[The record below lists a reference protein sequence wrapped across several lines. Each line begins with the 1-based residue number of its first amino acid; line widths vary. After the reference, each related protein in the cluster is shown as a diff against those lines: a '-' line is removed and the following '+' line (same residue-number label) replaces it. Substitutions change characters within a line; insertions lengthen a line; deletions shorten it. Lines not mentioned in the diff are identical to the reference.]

1 MRPPAG
7 GRQYIYWHPSLRPP
21 LRPYLGNVAKL
32 IRRRRISLKR
42 DHSHPKNPSVKSM
55 AKKHGQ
61 KHQQKYPNLNKKGIE
76 NFLNSQEVVQVN
88 TKLKG
93 INLKITAKPRTF
105 QIDIMYYKIGQT
117 LKPFLLLIDIMS
129 RKAFCY
135 PISGYKNM
143 TKIITAYKKFL
154 SQVDRVEAIEG
165 DSEFASKEFITLN
178 KEKGIRVDTSVAADN
193 HFTTGNKLGIIDR
206 FTRTLKE
213 NIKKY
218 RESIGKIGNL
228 PNIIQSII
236 NMYNDSPHR
245 GIKGKTPN
253 QVWNDTNEQ
262 NIQNM
267 KDTIS
272 NDKLFNKLTLGIG
285 DTVRV
290 LENKNKFDKGSAQFS
305 KELYEVHDRIGY
317 SFKVKDSDGN
327 VKRRRYKPH
336 ELLQVVNMTDVINT
350 DRVKREE
357 KSTNK
362 YKSINKL
369 IRNEDM
375 TRTEARKAMKQVED
389 VLGPARNTRS
399 QSRKLRNTRT

>member
-1 MRPPAG
+1 MKIKTEVKTEDLDVKELKKIFDESVG
-7 GRQYIYWHPSLRPP
+7 GTKAYF
-21 LRPYLGNVAKL
+21 
-32 IRRRRISLKR
+32 ISK
-42 DHSHPKNPSVKSM
+42 V
-55 AKKHGQ
+55 
-61 KHQQKYPNLNKKGIE
+61 QQKYPNLNKKGVE
-76 NFLNSQEVVQVN
+76 SFLNSQEVVQVN

-154 SQVDRVEAIEG
+154 NQVDRVEAIEG

-193 HFTTGNKLGIIDR
+193 HFTAGNKLGIIDR

-213 NIKKY
+213 NLKKY

-253 QVWNDTNEQ
+253 QVWTNTNEQ

-267 KDTIS
+267 KDTIN
-272 NDKLFNKLTLGIG
+272 NDRLFNKLTIGIG

-336 ELLQVVNMTDVINT
+336 ELLQVVNMTESSRSRAPASDVINT

>member
-1 MRPPAG
+1 MKIKTEVKKATEDLDVKELKKIFDESVG
-7 GRQYIYWHPSLRPP
+7 GTKAYF
-21 LRPYLGNVAKL
+21 
-32 IRRRRISLKR
+32 ISK
-42 DHSHPKNPSVKSM
+42 V
-55 AKKHGQ
+55 
-61 KHQQKYPNLNKKGIE
+61 QQKYPNLNKKGIE

-88 TKLKG
+88 TKVKG

-218 RESIGKIGNL
+218 RESISKIGNL

-336 ELLQVVNMTDVINT
+336 ELLQVVNMTESSRSRAPASDVINT

>member
-1 MRPPAG
+1 MKIKTEVKKATEDLDVKELKKIFDESVG
-7 GRQYIYWHPSLRPP
+7 GTKAYF
-21 LRPYLGNVAKL
+21 
-32 IRRRRISLKR
+32 ISK
-42 DHSHPKNPSVKSM
+42 V
-55 AKKHGQ
+55 
-61 KHQQKYPNLNKKGIE
+61 QQKYPNLNKKGIE

-143 TKIITAYKKFL
+143 TKIVTAYKKFL

-336 ELLQVVNMTDVINT
+336 ELLQVVNMTESSRSRAPASDVINT

-357 KSTNK
+357 KSANN

-375 TRTEARKAMKQVED
+375 TRTEARKAVKQVD

>member
-1 MRPPAG
+1 MKIKTEVKTEDLDVKELKKIFDESVG
-7 GRQYIYWHPSLRPP
+7 GTKAYF
-21 LRPYLGNVAKL
+21 
-32 IRRRRISLKR
+32 ISK
-42 DHSHPKNPSVKSM
+42 V
-55 AKKHGQ
+55 
-61 KHQQKYPNLNKKGIE
+61 QQKYPNLNKKGVE
-76 NFLNSQEVVQVN
+76 SFLNSQEVVQVN

-129 RKAFCY
+129 RKSFCY

-154 SQVDRVEAIEG
+154 NQVDRVEAIEG

-193 HFTTGNKLGIIDR
+193 HFTAGNKLGIIDR

-213 NIKKY
+213 NLKKY

-267 KDTIS
+267 KDTIN
-272 NDKLFNKLTLGIG
+272 NDRLFNKLTIGIG

-336 ELLQVVNMTDVINT
+336 ELLQVVNMTESSRSRAPASDVINT

>member
-1 MRPPAG
+1 MQRSWLIRAG
-7 GRQYIYWHPSLRPP
+7 GWLWAVTGRGPRAARRVVRSPERLQQPS
-21 LRPYLGNVAKL
+21 GEAKCFA
-32 IRRRRISLKR
+32 S
-42 DHSHPKNPSVKSM
+42 SHFFHEPS
-55 AKKHGQ
+55 
-61 KHQQKYPNLNKKGIE
+61 
-76 NFLNSQEVVQVN
+76 
-88 TKLKG
+88 
-93 INLKITAKPRTF
+93 
-105 QIDIMYYKIGQT
+105 
-117 LKPFLLLIDIMS
+117 
-129 RKAFCY
+129 
-135 PISGYKNM
+135 
-143 TKIITAYKKFL
+143 
-154 SQVDRVEAIEG
+154 VDRVEAVEG

-213 NIKKY
+213 NLKKY

-267 KDTIS
+267 KDTIN
-272 NDKLFNKLTLGIG
+272 NDRLFNKLTLGIG

-357 KSTNK
+357 
-362 YKSINKL
+362 
-369 IRNEDM
+369 
-375 TRTEARKAMKQVED
+375 
-389 VLGPARNTRS
+389 
-399 QSRKLRNTRT
+399 

>member
-1 MRPPAG
+1 MKIKTEVKTEDLDVKELKKIFDESVG
-7 GRQYIYWHPSLRPP
+7 GTKAYF
-21 LRPYLGNVAKL
+21 
-32 IRRRRISLKR
+32 ISK
-42 DHSHPKNPSVKSM
+42 V
-55 AKKHGQ
+55 
-61 KHQQKYPNLNKKGIE
+61 QQKYPNLNKKGVE
-76 NFLNSQEVVQVN
+76 SFLNSQEVVQVN

-154 SQVDRVEAIEG
+154 NQVDRVEAIEG

-193 HFTTGNKLGIIDR
+193 HFTAGNKLGIIDR

-213 NIKKY
+213 NLKKY

-267 KDTIS
+267 KDTIN
-272 NDKLFNKLTLGIG
+272 NDRLFNKLTG
-285 DTVRV
+285 
-290 LENKNKFDKGSAQFS
+290 GSIC
-305 KELYEVHDRIGY
+305 L
-317 SFKVKDSDGN
+317 
-327 VKRRRYKPH
+327 
-336 ELLQVVNMTDVINT
+336 
-350 DRVKREE
+350 
-357 KSTNK
+357 
-362 YKSINKL
+362 
-369 IRNEDM
+369 
-375 TRTEARKAMKQVED
+375 
-389 VLGPARNTRS
+389 
-399 QSRKLRNTRT
+399 